1 MPDKFYGGLDFG
13 SSGARISIINLHK
26 KLIYS
31 NAVTYSYSFKDP
43 NSWINSCENLLVNLP
58 FEIKIN
64 LNKLA
69 ISGTSGT
76 LTASNLQGKPI
87 GEAIPYDQACNEHKI
102 LLESLTS
109 GADYLRTPY
118 SSLAKALK
126 LIDKYGT
133 NILLRHQ
140 SDWIT
145 GWFLKD
151 WTHGEEGNN
160 LKLGWDLK
168 KESWPKSY
176 LNTSWQKCLP
186 QIIKSGEI
194 IGQVNLNLAER
205 FNLNKKLIL
214 TSGTTDSNASVI
226 AAGLDKEDGLTVLGT
241 TIVVKKIIDNPIK
254 KQGITNHRVNGDWIC
269 GGASNAGCG
278 ILSKFFSDLEIKE
291 LSRQINTSK
300 KTPINLLPLNSRGER
315 FPDNNPFLEPI
326 LTPRP
331 VSDSLYL
338 HALFE
343 GLARIEL
350 KGWEKLYNLTGS
362 LPKRIITIG
371 GGSKNAQWRAI
382 REQIIN
388 IPIVSCRKTYDR
400 KHLIKITKDHKQGIL
415 FQKGMGRS
423 AYICKSK
430 KCCSDSKIKKKL
442 QKALKTSLEPEFIDI
457 FEKEITS
464 YNDHPNKGI

>member
-1 MPDKFYGGLDFG
+1 MPNNFFGGLDFG
-13 SSGARISIINLHK
+13 TSGVRISVVNFDK
-26 KLIYS
+26 ELIYS
-31 NAVTYSYSFKDP
+31 NSVSYEYSFKDP
-43 NSWINSCENLLVNLP
+43 NSWINSCEKLLDNIPIEVKSNLS
-58 FEIKIN
+58 
-64 LNKLA
+64 KLA

-76 LTASNLQGKPI
+76 LTALDFEGQPMGK
-87 GEAIPYDQACNEHKI
+87 AIPYYQACNEQKV
-102 LLESLTS
+102 LLESLTFEE
-109 GADYLRTPY
+109 DHLRSPY

-176 LNTSWQKCLP
+176 LNTSWEKCLP
-186 QIIKSGEI
+186 QIVKSGKI
-194 IGQVNLNLAER
+194 LGKVNFNLAER

-214 TSGTTDSNASVI
+214 ISGTTDSNASVI
-226 AAGLDKEDGLTVLGT
+226 AAGLGKEDGLTVLGT

-278 ILSKFFSDLEIKE
+278 ILSQFFSDVELKE
-291 LSRQINTSK
+291 LSRQINPSKNTS
-300 KTPINLLPLNSRGER
+300 INLLPLNSKGER
-315 FPDNNPFLEPI
+315 FPINNSNLEPI
-326 LTPRP
+326 LGPRP
-331 VSDSLYL
+331 ISDSLYL

-350 KGWEKLYNLTGS
+350 KGWEKLGELTGS
-362 LPKRIITIG
+362 LPKKIITIG
-371 GGSKNAQWRAI
+371 GGSKNPQWRKI
-382 REQIIN
+382 REKIIN
-388 IPIVSCRKTYDR
+388 IPIVSCKKTTSFGTA
-400 KHLIKITKDHKQGIL
+400 LL
-415 FQKGMGRS
+415 
-423 AYICKSK
+423 AVNSK
-430 KCCSDSKIKKKL
+430 
-442 QKALKTSLEPEFIDI
+442 
-457 FEKEITS
+457 
-464 YNDHPNKGI
+464 